1 MTFNAAVIQV
11 LLCAIWGLGQVA
23 IKVVATDISPMFHAG
38 LRSTGAC
45 LVLMAWIAW
54 RCPQVY
60 KRDGTLWL
68 GLLIGTL
75 FGLEFVFLFQ
85 GLMLTSAARGTLL
98 LYTASFFVAIG
109 AHFLVPNDSLSKRKI
124 AGLLIAFAGVALV
137 VTSRSDL
144 SGAAESIKGD
154 VYCLIASL
162 FWAATTIV
170 VKTTRLKQALPE
182 KILLYQIGFS
192 SGVLL
197 LASMIAN
204 EAGISNT
211 NHLLW
216 GVLAY
221 GVFIV
226 ASASYLTWFWLI
238 SRFKAT
244 TLHAFTFLTPLFA
257 IVFGSWLLNEAI
269 SPNLLIAAALIAA
282 GIVLVNRS

>member
-38 LRSTGAC
+38 LRSAGAC

-68 GLLIGTL
+68 GVFIGTL

-144 SGAAESIKGD
+144 STATNSIKGD
-154 VYCLIASL
+154 FYCLIASF

-197 LASMIAN
+197 LASMIAD
-204 EAGISNT
+204 EAGIT
-211 NHLLW
+211 NPSHLLW

-269 SPNLLIAAALIAA
+269 SPSLLIAAALIAA

>member
-211 NHLLW
+211 SHLLW

-269 SPNLLIAAALIAA
+269 SPSLLIAAALIAA

>member
-23 IKVVATDISPMFHAG
+23 IKAVAGDISPMFHAG
-38 LRSTGAC
+38 LRSAGAS

-68 GLLIGTL
+68 GILIGAL

-85 GLMLTSAARGTLL
+85 GLMLTTAARGTLL

-109 AHFLVPNDSLSKRKI
+109 AHFLVPNDRLSKQKI

-137 VTSRSDL
+137 VSSRSDL
-144 SGAAESIKGD
+144 NAATQSMKGD
-154 VYCLIASL
+154 FYCLIASF
-162 FWAATTIV
+162 FWAATTLV
-170 VKTTRLKQALPE
+170 VKTTRLKKALPE
-182 KILLYQIGFS
+182 KTLLYQIGFS
-192 SGVLL
+192 SIVLL
-197 LASMIAN
+197 IASTLAN
-204 EAGISNT
+204 EAGIT
-211 NHLLW
+211 NPTPLLW
-216 GVLAY
+216 SVLAY

-257 IVFGSWLLNEAI
+257 IIFGSWLLNEGI
-269 SPNLLIAAALIAA
+269 SPSLLIAAALIAA